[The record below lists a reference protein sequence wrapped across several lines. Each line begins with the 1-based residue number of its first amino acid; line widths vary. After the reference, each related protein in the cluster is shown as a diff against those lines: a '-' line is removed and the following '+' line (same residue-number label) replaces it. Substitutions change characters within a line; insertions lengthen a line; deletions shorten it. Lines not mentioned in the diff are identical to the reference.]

1 MTDREDRKI
10 NPIEMFT
17 RLVVVHGGPRARTL
31 MGTLMIVEFY
41 GPRGVIR
48 RGLLSEAVLYRDL
61 RDIRSAGLTDSL
73 ELAEQLGAMQA
84 KMWEIVEAAYPD
96 VAARVEAETEREREE
111 RDREESAADAG
122 EPTAAASAVTVG
134 GTGDAAA

>member
-1 MTDREDRKI
+1 
-10 NPIEMFT
+10 
-17 RLVVVHGGPRARTL
+17 